1 MQGPGSSSSVLTTSP
16 CGLLVHS
23 QVTATSHPAPRFS
36 EEKKTGRGERVQKPL
51 AVQELKIRAIF
62 PFSLELSPELI
73 KTVINFSR
81 SLHVVFVSDFQ
92 CFSCAHRINY

>member
-16 CGLLVHS
+16 HGLLVHS
-23 QVTATSHPAPRFS
+23 QVMATSHPAPRFS
-36 EEKKTGRGERVQKPL
+36 EEKTGRGERVQKPL

-62 PFSLELSPELI
+62 PLSLELSPELI
-73 KTVINFSR
+73 KAVINFSR